1 MANYFSVDLHFPAP
15 ADDPLKSKR
24 QHNTVVVTSLFLIW
38 TTINA
43 FIQMLGCCFAVKLI
57 SNRQPIYYSSSHSSR
72 VSRALSVFKIT
83 LAAHCYWLLLTVMQN
98 FILMN
103 ANKYR
108 LIKLNYPVRVRRISE
123 STRWLL
129 IFLPLWEKGS
139 GMIRIS
145 VAKGKT
151 TLFGRFCKCILKMF
165 CFPNYREAAL
175 LCPLFSQQ
183 RCSTLTSQTPMF
195 FYVAAFCKHI

>member
-1 MANYFSVDLHFPAP
+1 MAYYFSVDLHFPAL

-72 VSRALSVFKIT
+72 LSRALSVFKIT

-103 ANKYR
+103 ANKYH
-108 LIKLNYPVRVRRISE
+108 LIELNYPVRVRCMSE
-123 STRWLL
+123 FTLWLL
-129 IFLPLWEKGS
+129 ILLPLWEKGS

-145 VAKGKT
+145 VA
-151 TLFGRFCKCILKMF
+151 I
-165 CFPNYREAAL
+165 
-175 LCPLFSQQ
+175 
-183 RCSTLTSQTPMF
+183 
-195 FYVAAFCKHI
+195 I